1 MRTRGM
7 TQVRTFIDWDTA
19 RRIVK
24 PTIKRSG
31 QTQSLTSML
40 ELQEFISE
48 LLQEADKT
56 ANYRITYRIYHG
68 WHRGKT
74 KTPDLI
80 AFEKLSAES
89 SLSRR
94 IGTCS
99 FAPEVVFGNNLLCG
113 GKRSI
118 LFDTLRRRE
127 EADKDEQKMV
137 DTALVS
143 DLLTS
148 VRQERDA
155 IYLVIGDDDDL
166 LPGVITAERWGA
178 NIMLAR
184 ITRPSDNSHL
194 HTADLIRRRK
204 TLQ

>member
-24 PTIKRSG
+24 HSTKRSA

-48 LLQEADKT
+48 LLHETDRST
-56 ANYRITYRIYHG
+56 NYRITYRIYHG

-74 KTPDLI
+74 KTSDLI

-94 IGTCS
+94 IGACS
-99 FAPEVVFGNNLLCG
+99 FAPEIVFGNNLLCG

-118 LFDTLRRRE
+118 LFDTLRRRDE
-127 EADKDEQKMV
+127 SDKDEQKMV

-194 HTADLIRRRK
+194 QTADLIRRRK